1 MSTRQLLLDFLSFLR
16 RPTTEKRSHTPAQAI
31 VHLFRLWC
39 CLFVFIIF
47 GGVLVDSIIDVPQH
61 DRFEEVMQ
69 QIGIA
74 GFIVFAVLIG
84 PLLEEVA
91 FRLAMRFRLRYV
103 LVGAV
108 AFVLYMGQA
117 ASAVIEKYTENGML
131 YFTLLLLLAL
141 VAFISVCFKY
151 TAAMAK
157 GWNTYFPLIFY
168 GLSFS
173 FALIHI
179 FNFEDFPIRV
189 ILLAPIITLP
199 QFILGLGMG
208 YLRMRFGFWY
218 GYLFHVLNN
227 GFAISVFLLLPH

>member
-1 MSTRQLLLDFLSFLR
+1 MSTRELLLDFLSFLR
-16 RPTTEKRSHTPAQAI
+16 RPTTEKSTQTPAQGI

-47 GGVLVDSIIDVPQH
+47 GAVLVDSIIDVPQH
-61 DRFEEVMQ
+61 DRFEEVME
-69 QIGIA
+69 QIGVV
-74 GFIVFAVLIG
+74 GFVVFAVLIG

-117 ASAVIEKYTENGML
+117 ASTVIEQYSDHGML
-131 YFTLLLLLAL
+131 YLYGLVLLLLVVFFRICIKHPA
-141 VAFISVCFKY
+141 
-151 TAAMAK
+151 TMAQR
-157 GWNTYFPLIFY
+157 WTSYFPLVFY
-168 GLSFS
+168 ALSFS

-179 FNFEDFPIRV
+179 FNFEAFPLRV

-208 YLRMRFGFWY
+208 YLRMRFGFWH

-227 GFAISVFLLLPH
+227 GFALSVFLLLPH

>member
-1 MSTRQLLLDFLSFLR
+1 MSTRELLLDFLSFLR
-16 RPTTEKRSHTPAQAI
+16 RPTTEKSTQTPAQAI

-61 DRFEEVMQ
+61 DRFEEVME
-69 QIGIA
+69 QIGVV
-74 GFIVFAVLIG
+74 GFVVFAVLIG

-91 FRLAMRFRLRYV
+91 FRLALRFRLRYV
-103 LVGAV
+103 LIGAV
-108 AFVLYMGQA
+108 AFVLYIGQV
-117 ASAVIEKYTENGML
+117 ASTVIEQYSDTGVL
-131 YFTLLLLLAL
+131 YLAVVMLLLL
-141 VAFISVCFKY
+141 VGFSSICIKHP
-151 TAAMAK
+151 AAMAK
-157 GWNTYFPLIFY
+157 RWTTHFPWIFY

-173 FALIHI
+173 FGLIHI
-179 FNFEDFPIRV
+179 FNFEEFPLRV

>member
-1 MSTRQLLLDFLSFLR
+1 MSTRELLLDFLSFLR
-16 RPTTEKRSHTPAQAI
+16 RPTTEKSTQTPAQAI

-61 DRFEEVMQ
+61 DRFEEVME
-69 QIGIA
+69 QIGVV
-74 GFIVFAVLIG
+74 GFVVFAVLVG
-84 PLLEEVA
+84 PLLEEIA
-91 FRLAMRFRLRYV
+91 FRLALRFRLRYV
-103 LVGAV
+103 LIGAV
-108 AFVLYMGQA
+108 AFVLYMGQV
-117 ASAVIEKYTENGML
+117 ASTVIGQYSDTAML
-131 YFTLLLLLAL
+131 FFSVVMLLLL
-141 VAFISVCFKY
+141 VGFITVCIKK

-157 GWNTYFPLIFY
+157 RWTTYFPLVFY

-179 FNFEDFPIRV
+179 FNFEEFPLRV

-227 GFAISVFLLLPH
+227 GFALSVFLLLPH